1 MMYPSSALC
10 VEGGEHRKSWKGQG
24 VGEKA
29 SRSEGSLRNFGMES
43 TDKKWL
49 LKRPWKHG
57 L

>member
-10 VEGGEHRKSWKGQG
+10 VEGEHRKSWKGQG

-49 LKRPWKHG
+49 LKRPWKRG